1 MKGLMTYGLVT
12 ETKKIP
18 VEYSIDGPDGKTY
31 AIVRE
36 GTKYHIKNA
45 PKGSA
50 LVTESFDYIGGF
62 MNRKQNEYHSYNE
75 ALKHLELKMRSLNE
89 AYGVKTTVETLNPD
103 KKGEV
108 IVEMTDA
115 MKSSLARYRQIMN
128 NTSSILKENS
138 TIGMNNTGVP
148 EAPKTTSFSAKLGEP
163 FTDKA
168 EATLDKDFKATA
180 SDPEKQGEP
189 FGDNEKAEQ
198 YTDAKYV
205 PAGSVANQKP
215 TGGKVVRVNE
225 GNCVKEE
232 CFEVTIEPCDELAC
246 GLPSEPGIGE
256 VGPSDPFGMNVN
268 EDTEVPGGFDAVA
281 ENEGEEDI
289 DLDDLDTDVE
299 DVEAEED
306 PLADEELD
314 DDTKDFDT
322 DELGDEEDIED
333 GIEGEDLDVED
344 DEDYATEESVD
355 ELKAEIEELRSIIED
370 LIEDDDD
377 EDVDLEGDEDA
388 DLEGVEADVEDG
400 EYDEELPEEGEEEEF
415 EIDGASEDELDP
427 EQYAESI
434 VRSAYNMI
442 AEDTRYGDEPDIKL
456 SDIKKGQF
464 MKNIVDHLSEI
475 EGLDTRLKNAVMDY
489 AVEASRLI
497 EDVITRQRQKKDETM
512 TPEELKQQE
521 DANAEVMREHYTAL
535 TGILDAVVQT
545 FGESHPVTEDFRQM
559 ANYVFRVNDTRGY
572 YVPQG
577 ADGKYMRNS
586 VSRDYKNPGERDINY
601 LLDIIKKY
609 NVFFRSLN
617 EALNNEYNITDEE
630 IEMTNMWAKQF
641 VAGSKK
647 FVEALQ
653 NHDVDNAKIIYR
665 QNILHYF
672 RKIKEK
678 FQGGAVVDAFKVL
691 FRPHREIMHTIKEN
705 PSFLDNIRQPEQ
717 PQEQPEE
724 TVVPESYRRSGRMIR
739 EEGTKLNVF
748 GHHPGYRKKP
758 MTLPQTG
765 SDRDGNYRDWNDES
779 VYSEEPFGKEIGS
792 SEPFEARISKTVDMV
807 MESLKKKLS

>member
-1 MKGLMTYGLVT
+1 MARMKGLMTYGLVT

-232 CFEVTIEPCDELAC
+232 CFEVTIEPCDDLAC
-246 GLPSEPGIGE
+246 GLPSDPGVGE

-314 DDTKDFDT
+314 DDTEDFDT

-388 DLEGVEADVEDG
+388 DLEGVEAD
-400 EYDEELPEEGEEEEF
+400 EELPEEGEEEEF
-415 EIDGASEDELDP
+415 EIDGASEDELEP
-427 EQYAESI
+427 EQYVESI

-442 AEDTRYGDEPDIKL
+442 AEDTRYGDEPEVSYTQIKR
-456 SDIKKGQF
+456 GYF
-464 MKNIVDHLSEI
+464 MDKVKQHLSEV
-475 EGLDTRLKNAVMDY
+475 EGINEEQEAVILQYATEMLRL
-489 AVEASRLI
+489 L
-497 EDVITRQRQKKDETM
+497 EDQMTSKDPDIM
-512 TPEELKQQE
+512 QE
-521 DANAEVMREHYTAL
+521 CYTAI
-535 TGILDAVVQT
+535 TGILDAMVQT
-545 FGESHPVTEDFRQM
+545 FGESHPITEDFREM
-559 ANYVFRVNDTRGY
+559 ANFSFRKNDTAGF
-572 YVPQG
+572 YVPQS
-577 ADGKYMRNS
+577 ADGRYMRNS

-617 EALNNEYNITDEE
+617 EALNNEYKITDEE

-672 RKIKEK
+672 RKIKDK

-691 FRPHREIMHTIKEN
+691 FRPHREIMRTIKEN

>member
-1 MKGLMTYGLVT
+1 
-12 ETKKIP
+12 
-18 VEYSIDGPDGKTY
+18 
-31 AIVRE
+31 
-36 GTKYHIKNA
+36 
-45 PKGSA
+45 
-50 LVTESFDYIGGF
+50 
-62 MNRKQNEYHSYNE
+62 
-75 ALKHLELKMRSLNE
+75 
-89 AYGVKTTVETLNPD
+89 
-103 KKGEV
+103 
-108 IVEMTDA
+108 
-115 MKSSLARYRQIMN
+115 
-128 NTSSILKENS
+128 
-138 TIGMNNTGVP
+138 
-148 EAPKTTSFSAKLGEP
+148 
-163 FTDKA
+163 
-168 EATLDKDFKATA
+168 
-180 SDPEKQGEP
+180 
-189 FGDNEKAEQ
+189 
-198 YTDAKYV
+198 
-205 PAGSVANQKP
+205 
-215 TGGKVVRVNE
+215 
-225 GNCVKEE
+225 
-232 CFEVTIEPCDELAC
+232 
-246 GLPSEPGIGE
+246 
-256 VGPSDPFGMNVN
+256 
-268 EDTEVPGGFDAVA
+268 
-281 ENEGEEDI
+281 
-289 DLDDLDTDVE
+289 
-299 DVEAEED
+299 
-306 PLADEELD
+306 
-314 DDTKDFDT
+314 
-322 DELGDEEDIED
+322 
-333 GIEGEDLDVED
+333 
-344 DEDYATEESVD
+344 
-355 ELKAEIEELRSIIED
+355 
-370 LIEDDDD
+370 
-377 EDVDLEGDEDA
+377 
-388 DLEGVEADVEDG
+388 
-400 EYDEELPEEGEEEEF
+400 
-415 EIDGASEDELDP
+415 
-427 EQYAESI
+427 
-434 VRSAYNMI
+434 
-442 AEDTRYGDEPDIKL
+442 
-456 SDIKKGQF
+456 
-464 MKNIVDHLSEI
+464 
-475 EGLDTRLKNAVMDY
+475 MDY

-807 MESLKKKLS
+807 MESLKKKTILERKVLQVPDQGTDMNMPTGAEQMPPMEDPGMMGPDDSEMGGAMPDEGGMPSEFDSNFDAGVEADEETDPETYIQQLTGKLSQSLNSYNNESGEPNPDLNKYAVNMVVKQAVKVLDDKDRKDIIKNINTTSSEDTDEDMADEVPVDDNTDETPQPQNECKVYNFTKKQIFESLGIGIGATETPKEEKRDRTIPKNATTGNRGIPFKAPRNIKK